1 MKRNAI
7 ASKSPLIVKL
17 IGVFVATV
25 LSGCAMTGPSSGDLR
40 AEVPFNDVHHG
51 P

>member
-7 ASKSPLIVKL
+7 ASKSPLIIKL
-17 IGVFVATV
+17 VGVIVATV
-25 LSGCAMTGPSSGDLR
+25 LSGCAMTGPSSGELR
-40 AEVPFNDVHHG
+40 AEMPFSDVHYG

>member
-7 ASKSPLIVKL
+7 ASKSSLVIKL
-17 IGVFVATV
+17 VGVVVATV
-25 LSGCAMTGPSSGDLR
+25 LSGCALTGPTSGELR
-40 AEVPFNDVHHG
+40 AEVPISDVHYG